1 MRFHKA
7 PLQQSRTTAGVHT
20 GIDLNEKRMCCSLS
34 VLRRPGAAAGA
45 RADGA
50 GAAGECSGHLSSGRH
65 ALFSGL
71 LPGQDS
77 RY

>member
-1 MRFHKA
+1 
-7 PLQQSRTTAGVHT
+7 
-20 GIDLNEKRMCCSLS
+20 MCLVCCQGKHAFLRP

-50 GAAGECSGHLSSGRH
+50 GAAGERSGHLSPGRH